1 LRVSGQP
8 GSNVS
13 ASAVGN
19 PIASL
24 STLPA
29 VYPAAAAQRWNL
41 PEIGLA
47 ASKVGG
53 RRRSNNKK
61 PLFFRPILGIAAA
74 NAGLN

>member
-13 ASAVGN
+13 ASAAGN
-19 PIASL
+19 PNRLTIIG
-24 STLPA
+24 T
-29 VYPAAAAQRWNL
+29 VYPAAAALEPAGN
-41 PEIGLA
+41 PIGCIE
-47 ASKVGG
+47 SG
-53 RRRSNNKK
+53 RDRNNNKK